1 MKNFDLKNIVELH
14 VHSSPDIRARAYTD
28 IELLDAGVRVGAKAI
43 VIKSHH
49 GTTMDRAFL
58 ANEYNKKVNGNN
70 GFTMYGGIVLNYA
83 VGGLN
88 PVAVETALKLGA
100 KIVWLPTI
108 HAANQI
114 KKFGGT
120 GGISCVENG
129 RPVENLIKIMDLVK
143 EYDVTFATGHL
154 DPEEI
159 FIVVK
164 HAREMGITKIVINH
178 PEFWIVGL
186 SIEQQITLAKE
197 YDVYLERCYAQP
209 MGGGEYKS
217 NLEDNYQLI
226 KEIGPD
232 NIIINTDGGQVEN
245 PLWEDAF
252 QESINYLLDKG
263 ISKEDVYKMTRTN
276 PAKALGINI

>member
-245 PLWEDAF
+245 PIWEDAF